1 MAAAE
6 MMPAGGSGGAEVE
19 LAGLPAV
26 PPKPGEM
33 TGVDMRHIRTY
44 NVMGSTAGAGS
55 GDFHTYRGFRRKE
68 MMRLESME
76 REYQDVLKER
86 MFQEKKQ
93 ARALKE
99 EVRTDKRRAKRQR
112 KKAKQQAMKKAKG
125 GGGDGP
131 VAGAAG
137 QGGAEGAGEEEGEKE
152 APLSAKELAERAEAD
167 AIIAKNAE
175 AAKAARKQA
184 DAAERQAENLSRD
197 KVYFDISIGGD
208 PVGRIVMK
216 LYFDVVPRTAD
227 NFKCLCSGEKGV
239 RALLCTRETSLL
251 PPPPP
256 PPTHH
261 QPRWAPLPHIVRAHR
276 VQRHG
281 LRVGVVCAVVSTHPH
296 CAGGEAGVPAPLP
309 GLWIPP
315 GDQGLHDPRGRLHR
329 G

>member
-251 PPPPP
+251 PPHPPP
-256 PPTHH
+256 AQMGTT
-261 QPRWAPLPHIVRAHR
+261 AAHR
-276 VQRHG
+276 ARAP
-281 LRVGVVCAVVSTHPH
+281 C
-296 CAGGEAGVPAPLP
+296 PAARSS
-309 GLWIPP
+309 
-315 GDQGLHDPRGRLHR
+315 RGRGVCCREYSSALR
-329 G
+329 RWGSWGTGSTTRALDSTG

>member
-251 PPPPP
+251 P
-256 PPTHH
+256 THH